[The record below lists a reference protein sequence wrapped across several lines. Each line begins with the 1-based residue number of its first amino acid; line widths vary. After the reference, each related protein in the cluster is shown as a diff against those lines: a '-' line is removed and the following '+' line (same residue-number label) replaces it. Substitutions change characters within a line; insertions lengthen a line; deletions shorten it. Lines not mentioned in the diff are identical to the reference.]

1 MPEKHKRSFRFRFFF
16 IGLGFHQ
23 TISRNTKNIYIIIY
37 AKASTILENLTVNIF
52 LLLYMPK
59 KKLPV
64 HRKVPVYLSPIRL
77 RIILLIA
84 PHEQYLENQMTSLCI
99 KQIMNFCL

>member
-1 MPEKHKRSFRFRFFF
+1 MPEKHKLPSRFRFFF
-16 IGLGFHQ
+16 TGPGFHQ

-37 AKASTILENLTVNIF
+37 VKASTILENLTVNIF

-59 KKLPV
+59 K
-64 HRKVPVYLSPIRL
+64 VPVYPSPIRL

-84 PHEQYLENQMTSLCI
+84 PHEQVFRELD
-99 KQIMNFCL
+99 NFPIHKTNNKFLPLG